1 MAFFN
6 NNRSTLAAYA
16 MLPLAAMVSTASFA
30 QTWKINLRDA
40 DLTAFINE
48 VADITGKS
56 FAVDPRV
63 RGNVTVIS
71 NKALNKTEVYDLF
84 LGVLNV
90 NGVVAIPS
98 GNTIKLVPDSNVKSS
113 GIPYDARHR
122 ASGDQIVTRVIWL
135 DNTNANDLIPALR
148 PLMPQFAHLS
158 AVAGTNALIVS
169 DRASNI
175 YQLETIIRNLDGT
188 GQNDIEAVT
197 LQSSQ
202 AEEMIGLLEAM
213 SSTGASKD
221 PKGSRIRLIAD
232 NRTNRIIIKGDTATR
247 KRIRQMI
254 ETLDVPAADRLGGL
268 KVFRLKY
275 ASAKNLS
282 EILQG
287 LVTGQAVSSNNN
299 SANSNNN
306 STSNLLNG
314 TSDNQSLTANNNTSS
329 GINLNS
335 NNNSNNQNSISS
347 FNANGVSIIA
357 DATQNALVVKA
368 DPQLMREI
376 ESAIQQLDIR
386 RQQVLIEAAIIEVE
400 GSDADQL
407 GVQWA
412 LGDISS
418 GIGLINFDNF
428 GSSLKNIAAGYLTGG
443 AAGAGSAVGAGTSLV
458 LGDYREGS
466 DGSRKLYGAMIQ
478 ALKEK
483 TKSNLLSTPSIVTM
497 DNEEAYIVVGENVPF
512 VTGSVSTGAAGVAN
526 PYTTI
531 ERKDVGVTLKVVPHI
546 GDGGS
551 VRLEVEQEVSDVK
564 TNKGEASDLVTSKRA
579 IKTSIL
585 AEHGQTIVLGGLISD
600 NTQHGRQSVP
610 GLGSIP
616 VLGKL
621 FSSEGKSNVKR
632 NLLIFIHPT
641 IVGNSADVKKMS
653 QQRYNQ
659 LYSLQLALDTDG
671 NFAKLPESVEDIY
684 QQRIPVS
691 KGVAPAPVQPA
702 PVAQPQVTQPVV
714 TTPVAIEP
722 PVKRQTIAVPNGS
735 RQTSSNYHV
744 LPTQPQSTKKVTVAQ
759 STHTMNVKVNESV
772 LVREIQ
778 QSVVQKIDQP
788 MVVAGLSRSF
798 QLDEASAS
806 ANRMNDHKD
815 EYRTIHLNPEN
826 LLAFQKNQPFTQS
839 TPSCQNGNGYSLCYD

>member
-1 MAFFN
+1 MALLNYERPFWAL
-6 NNRSTLAAYA
+6 LAAA
-16 MLPLAAMVSTASFA
+16 PLVAMVSTASHA

-48 VADITGKS
+48 VADITGKN

-71 NKALNKTEVYDLF
+71 NKALNKNEVYDLF

-98 GNTIKLVPDSNVKSS
+98 GNTIRLVPDSNVKSS
-113 GIPYDARHR
+113 GIPYDGRQNAR
-122 ASGDQIVTRVIWL
+122 GDQIVTRVIWL
-135 DNTNANDLIPALR
+135 ENTNANDLIPALR

-158 AVAGTNALIVS
+158 AVGGTNALIVS

-175 YQLETIIRNLDGT
+175 YQLESIIRNLDGT
-188 GQNDIEAVT
+188 GQNDIEAIS

-202 AEEMIGLLEAM
+202 AEEVIGLLESM
-213 SSTGASKD
+213 SSTGAAKD
-221 PKGSRIRLIAD
+221 IKGSRVRIVAD

-254 ETLDVPAADRLGGL
+254 EMMDVPAADRLGGL

-275 ASAKNLS
+275 ASAQNLA

-287 LVTGQAVSSNNN
+287 LVSGQAVSN
-299 SANSNNN
+299 SANANSNSNNN
-306 STSNLLNG
+306 STSNLSS
-314 TSDNQSLTANNNTSS
+314 TNNNTGNSS
-329 GINLNS
+329 TISTPSINLGGS
-335 NNNSNNQNSISS
+335 SNSNNQNNITS
-347 FNANGVSIIA
+347 FNGNGVSIIA
-357 DATQNALVVKA
+357 DGSQNALVVKA

-376 ESAIQQLDIR
+376 ESAIQQLDTR

-400 GSDADQL
+400 GTDADQL

-412 LGDISS
+412 LGDLSS
-418 GIGLINFDNF
+418 GIGLINFDNI
-428 GSSLKNIAAGYLTGG
+428 GASLKNVAARYLTGG
-443 AAGAGSAVGAGTSLV
+443 AAGAGSAIGAGTSLV

-512 VTGSVSTGAAGVAN
+512 VTGSLSTNGGVAN

-546 GDGGS
+546 GEGGTL
-551 VRLEVEQEVSDVK
+551 RLEVEQEVSDVK
-564 TNKGEASDLVTSKRA
+564 ANKGQAQDLVTSKRA

-600 NTQHGRQSVP
+600 NSIYSRQAVP
-610 GLGSIP
+610 GLGAIP
-616 VLGKL
+616 GLGRL
-621 FSSEGKSNVKR
+621 FRSDGQSNQKH

-641 IVGNSADVKKMS
+641 IVGDSQDIRRIS
-653 QQRYNQ
+653 QQRYSQ
-659 LYSLQLALDTDG
+659 LYSLQLAMDADG
-671 NFAKLPESVEDIY
+671 SFAKLPENVSDVY
-684 QQRIPVS
+684 QQRLPVS
-691 KGVAPAPVQPA
+691 RVAPQTGTYQTLPSAVPA
-702 PVAQPQVTQPVV
+702 NRAATVV
-714 TTPVAIEP
+714 STPVAIEP
-722 PVKRQTIAVPNGS
+722 AVQRQGV
-735 RQTSSNYHV
+735 V
-744 LPTQPQSTKKVTVAQ
+744 LPQQEVSKTKNTVT
-759 STHTMNVKVNESV
+759 TT
-772 LVREIQ
+772 
-778 QSVVQKIDQP
+778 
-788 MVVAGLSRSF
+788 
-798 QLDEASAS
+798 
-806 ANRMNDHKD
+806 
-815 EYRTIHLNPEN
+815 TIR
-826 LLAFQKNQPFTQS
+826 A
-839 TPSCQNGNGYSLCYD
+839 TP

>member
-1 MAFFN
+1 MALFN

-16 MLPLAAMVSTASFA
+16 MVPLVAMVSTASYA

-48 VADITGKS
+48 VADITGKN

-71 NKALNKTEVYDLF
+71 NKPLNKNEVYDLF

-202 AEEMIGLLEAM
+202 AEEMIGLLESM

-221 PKGSRIRLIAD
+221 PKGSRIRIIAD

-247 KRIRQMI
+247 KRIRKII

-287 LVTGQAVSSNNN
+287 LVTGQAVSSTN
-299 SANSNNN
+299 SSNSSN
-306 STSNLLNG
+306 SSTMNSLMNDSNSSN
-314 TSDNQSLTANNNTSS
+314 SQSFSSQNNTSS

-335 NNNSNNQNSISS
+335 NNSSNNTQNGISS

-357 DATQNALVVKA
+357 DATQNALIVKA

-400 GSDADQL
+400 GTDTDQL
-407 GVQWA
+407 GVQ
-412 LGDISS
+412 
-418 GIGLINFDNF
+418 
-428 GSSLKNIAAGYLTGG
+428 
-443 AAGAGSAVGAGTSLV
+443 
-458 LGDYREGS
+458 
-466 DGSRKLYGAMIQ
+466 
-478 ALKEK
+478 
-483 TKSNLLSTPSIVTM
+483 
-497 DNEEAYIVVGENVPF
+497 
-512 VTGSVSTGAAGVAN
+512 
-526 PYTTI
+526 
-531 ERKDVGVTLKVVPHI
+531 
-546 GDGGS
+546 
-551 VRLEVEQEVSDVK
+551 
-564 TNKGEASDLVTSKRA
+564 
-579 IKTSIL
+579 
-585 AEHGQTIVLGGLISD
+585 
-600 NTQHGRQSVP
+600 
-610 GLGSIP
+610 
-616 VLGKL
+616 
-621 FSSEGKSNVKR
+621 
-632 NLLIFIHPT
+632 
-641 IVGNSADVKKMS
+641 
-653 QQRYNQ
+653 
-659 LYSLQLALDTDG
+659 
-671 NFAKLPESVEDIY
+671 
-684 QQRIPVS
+684 
-691 KGVAPAPVQPA
+691 
-702 PVAQPQVTQPVV
+702 
-714 TTPVAIEP
+714 
-722 PVKRQTIAVPNGS
+722 
-735 RQTSSNYHV
+735 
-744 LPTQPQSTKKVTVAQ
+744 
-759 STHTMNVKVNESV
+759 
-772 LVREIQ
+772 
-778 QSVVQKIDQP
+778 
-788 MVVAGLSRSF
+788 
-798 QLDEASAS
+798 
-806 ANRMNDHKD
+806 
-815 EYRTIHLNPEN
+815 
-826 LLAFQKNQPFTQS
+826 
-839 TPSCQNGNGYSLCYD
+839 

>member
-1 MAFFN
+1 MALFN
-6 NNRSTLAAYA
+6 HHRSVWTLFATA
-16 MLPLAAMVSTASFA
+16 PLIAMVSTASHA

-48 VADITGKS
+48 VADITGKN

-71 NKALNKTEVYDLF
+71 NKPLNKAEVYELF

-113 GIPYDARHR
+113 GIPYDGKQR
-122 ASGDQIVTRVIWL
+122 ATGDQIVTRVIWL
-135 DNTNANDLIPALR
+135 ENTNPNDLIPAIR

-202 AEEMIGLLEAM
+202 AEEMIGLLESM
-213 SSTGASKD
+213 SSTGAAKD
-221 PKGSRIRLIAD
+221 LKGSRIRIIAD
-232 NRTNRIIIKGDTATR
+232 TRTNRIVLKGDTATR

-254 ETLDVPAADRLGGL
+254 EMLDVPAADRLGGL

-275 ASAKNLS
+275 ASAKNLA

-287 LVTGQAVSSNNN
+287 LVTGQAVSGSSKSNSSSSNTSNTMNNLSSNN
-299 SANSNNN
+299 S
-306 STSNLLNG
+306 
-314 TSDNQSLTANNNTSS
+314 NTSS
-329 GINLNS
+329 SSSSSISTPSINLGGGSNS
-335 NNNSNNQNSISS
+335 NTQNSITS
-347 FNANGVSIIA
+347 FNGNGISIIA
-357 DATQNALVVKA
+357 DDSQNALVVKA

-412 LGDISS
+412 LGDLSS
-418 GIGLINFDNF
+418 GIGLISFDNA
-428 GSSLKNIAAGYLTGG
+428 GASLASLAGGYLTGG
-443 AAGAGSAVGAGTSLV
+443 AAGLGAAAAGLKGTSLI
-458 LGDYREGS
+458 LGDYKEGS
-466 DGSRKLYGAMIQ
+466 DGSRRLYGALIQ
-478 ALKEK
+478 ALKSN

-497 DNEEAYIVVGENVPF
+497 DNEEAYIVVGQNVPF
-512 VTGSVSTGAAGVAN
+512 VTGSVATTTAGIN
-526 PYTTI
+526 PYTTV

-546 GDGGS
+546 GEGGS
-551 VRLEVEQEVSDVK
+551 VRLEVEQEVSAVQA
-564 TNKGEASDLVTSKRA
+564 KGEAQDLVTSKRA

-600 NTQHGRQSVP
+600 NSIHGRQSVP
-610 GLGSIP
+610 GLGAIP
-616 VLGKL
+616 GIGRL
-621 FSSEGKSNVKR
+621 FRSDVKSNEKR
-632 NLLIFIHPT
+632 NLLVFIHPT
-641 IVGNSADVKKMS
+641 IVGDAKDVKRLS
-653 QQRYNQ
+653 QQRYSQ
-659 LYSLQLALDTDG
+659 LYSLQLAMDQDG
-671 NFAKLPESVEDIY
+671 TFSKLPENVDDIY
-684 QQRIPVS
+684 QQRIPVTPS
-691 KGVAPAPVQPA
+691 APKVSGYQTVPSGGQQNQSSTAG
-702 PVAQPQVTQPVV
+702 V

-722 PVKRQTIAVPNGS
+722 
-735 RQTSSNYHV
+735 
-744 LPTQPQSTKKVTVAQ
+744 
-759 STHTMNVKVNESV
+759 
-772 LVREIQ
+772 
-778 QSVVQKIDQP
+778 VVQRQVIPAPKSEIKKTKNT
-788 MVVAGLSRSF
+788 VTTTTIRSG
-798 QLDEASAS
+798 S
-806 ANRMNDHKD
+806 
-815 EYRTIHLNPEN
+815 
-826 LLAFQKNQPFTQS
+826 
-839 TPSCQNGNGYSLCYD
+839 